1 MVVLSIPNVSNAHQE
16 HGKVVSTFLSA
27 EGELLQQDR
36 PSAQRVGRAHHALSA
51 NTHALLK
58 SALTWTPR
66 WRSLLKLDTDGFTCL
81 NSARLIRLRAR
92 LEVVYAGLLTYP

>member
-1 MVVLSIPNVSNAHQE
+1 MAVWGTSIARQK
-16 HGKVVSTFLSA
+16 HGKAASTFLSA
-27 EGELLQQDR
+27 FGELLQQDR